1 MTPDH
6 PHRGWRRTLAAAVAV
21 PLLAGSLAAQVAP
34 PAARPS
40 APAMTI
46 ALTGDS
52 IITQRLSP
60 YREPEFLRLIE
71 LVRSADVAFTN
82 IEMLFHDYEGYPAV
96 VSGGTYMRAEPAMA
110 KELAWAGFDIGGC
123 ANNHTGDYS
132 VEALFTTDRALT
144 EAGIVHAGIGENLQQ
159 AREARYA
166 DTAAGRV
173 AIVSCSSTFTAHS
186 MAGRQRSDV
195 KGRPGLSPLRF
206 ETRYTVDAATF
217 AQLKTLAERIPSP
230 TSEASA
236 RRPQVKADEV
246 VFQGSRFVL
255 GEKFSMVRTP
265 LKQDLDEITAAIRD
279 AKSMSRHVIVS
290 LHCHEGNPVDRD
302 APPDFFVAFAH
313 AAVDAGASAVVGE
326 GPHVLHGIEIYQG
339 KVICYSLGDFIFQ
352 NDTVLRQPQENYD
365 SMGLDVAARVSDFN
379 AKRTGNDTKGWP
391 AQREIWES
399 VVAMPKF
406 AGEKLVE
413 LNLYPITLGFGSPS
427 GVRGRPIMAS
437 ADDGRKI
444 IADLARMSA
453 PLGTK
458 IENRNGV
465 GVVVL
470 SP

>member
-1 MTPDH
+1 MTPRDSR
-6 PHRGWRRTLAAAVAV
+6 RGRRLALAATVAV
-21 PLLAGSLAAQVAP
+21 RFFAGSLVAQVAP
-34 PAARPS
+34 LAVKPP

-71 LVRSADVAFTN
+71 LVRGADVAFTN

-132 VEALFTTDRALT
+132 IEALFTTDRALT

-206 ETRYTVDAATF
+206 ETKYIVDAATL
-217 AQLKTLAERIPSP
+217 AQLKTLAEKIPTA
-230 TSEASA
+230 TSEGSA
-236 RRPQVKADEV
+236 RKPVSKSDEV
-246 VFQGSRFVL
+246 FFQGNRFVL
-255 GEKFSMVRTP
+255 GEKFAMVRTP
-265 LKQDLDEITAAIRD
+265 LKQDIDEITAAIRD

-326 GPHVLHGIEIYQG
+326 GTACPPRHRDLPGEGHLLQPGGFYLPERHRAPPASGKLREHGTRRGGPRQRLQRQAHGQRYQG
-339 KVICYSLGDFIFQ
+339 LA
-352 NDTVLRQPQENYD
+352 R
-365 SMGLDVAARVSDFN
+365 AAR
-379 AKRTGNDTKGWP
+379 
-391 AQREIWES
+391 
-399 VVAMPKF
+399 
-406 AGEKLVE
+406 
-413 LNLYPITLGFGSPS
+413 NLGK
-427 GVRGRPIMAS
+427 RGRDAKVRRRKARRAEPVPDYPRVWLALGRPRAS
-437 ADDGRKI
+437 DHG
-444 IADLARMSA
+444 
-453 PLGTK
+453 LG
-458 IENRNGV
+458 
-465 GVVVL
+465 
-470 SP
+470 